1 MKIPLIIRDEPMR
14 ASVCRLI
21 AGLDLSKPW
30 AVTVE
35 PYKERRSLNQNSLY
49 WQWIGII
56 SRETGNDPDTVH
68 EAFKQKFLIPEEISF
83 MGEKMLYRSTA
94 KLDTRSM
101 SEYMDKVY
109 AFTTSE
115 LGILLPVP
123 EDETNKVADAPQA

>member
-1 MKIPLIIRDEPMR
+1 MPKPHVIRDELMR

-21 AGLDLSKPW
+21 AGLDLAKPW

-35 PYKERRSLNQNSLY
+35 PHKERRSLNANALY
-49 WQWIGII
+49 WKWVGLVAQ
-56 SRETGNDPDTVH
+56 ETGNDPDVVH
-68 EAFKQKFLIPEEISF
+68 ETFKRKFLVPEEISF

-94 KLDTRSM
+94 KLDTRAM

-109 AFTTSE
+109 AFTTTE

-123 EDETNKVADAPQA
+123 EDETNKVA